1 MAITDAAGNTR
12 YPAVHPSFWDI
23 VVDTQAPGLESA
35 VVAHPFGDIVLRFS
49 EEISWFHS
57 NVGAGV

>member
-35 VVAHPFGDIVLRFS
+35 VVARPFGDMVLRFS